1 MRENLMIYLKEAR
14 TSQFMNMQS
23 HSDGQVVAGEPFTH
37 KDYPPGTWISIDET
51 LLKHMDAPFAG
62 KKVKAT
68 TGWRWPS
75 TALFDGI
82 DPMTTVPIE
91 WERRIYL
98 VPQQYMKPVQQF
110 LFPNGNTE

>member
-1 MRENLMIYLKEAR
+1 
-14 TSQFMNMQS
+14 MNMQG
-23 HSDGQVVAGEPFTH
+23 HTDGQVVPGEPFTH
-37 KDYPPGTWISIDET
+37 KDYPPGTWVSINEA

-62 KKVKAT
+62 KEVKAT

-82 DPMTTVPIE
+82 DHMTTVPIE

-98 VPQQYMKPVQQF
+98 VPQQYVKPVQQH
-110 LFPNGNTE
+110 LLPNRNSK